1 MSKPILG
8 IIGGGQLGSMLAIA
22 ANKLEIKTVIFCNDI
37 DAPAQNFSNDFVQGE
52 YNDKNKINEFLS
64 KVDVVTYEFENI
76 PYETLNEINKIKPV
90 LPKPSVNRIIQ
101 HRLAEKDFINNL
113 NIRTTRYVSIEKK
126 SDMESV
132 EDLLPGILKTTT
144 LGYDGKGQ
152 HPISS
157 LENLDSIDVDYSKGY
172 ILEKLVKLKKEI
184 SIIIT
189 RFGIQKYE
197 IYEPIENEHE
207 DQILRNS
214 KIPAEISDKILEQSK
229 LWATTI
235 AEELKYV
242 GTLCVEFFID
252 RNDNLYVNEIAPRV
266 HNSGHLT
273 INAYNVSQFE
283 NHVRAVCK
291 LEQIPLKKISN
302 AMMTNIIGDQ
312 ITNYRNKEHNENEF
326 FFDYLKKEIKPKRK
340 MGHLTT
346 LLK

>member
-126 SDMESV
+126 SEIDSV

-152 HPISS
+152 HPINS

-326 FFDYLKKEIKPKRK
+326 FFDYLKKEIKQKRK